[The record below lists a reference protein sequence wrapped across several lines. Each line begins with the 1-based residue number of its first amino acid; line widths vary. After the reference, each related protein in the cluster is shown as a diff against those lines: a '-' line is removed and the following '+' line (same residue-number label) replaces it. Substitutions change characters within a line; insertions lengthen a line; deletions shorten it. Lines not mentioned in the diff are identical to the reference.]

1 MQFDPEAKIASKPS
15 VIDPKFFNHISANKI
30 RSDPYRSNL
39 GDKLYSFNQIDKLDH
54 DVLKAEREIY
64 YSVDLSL

>member
-1 MQFDPEAKIASKPS
+1 MASKPS
-15 VIDPKFFNHISANKI
+15 VIDPTFFNHISANKI
-30 RSDPYRSNL
+30 RWDPYKGNL

-64 YSVDLSL
+64 YSLDPSL